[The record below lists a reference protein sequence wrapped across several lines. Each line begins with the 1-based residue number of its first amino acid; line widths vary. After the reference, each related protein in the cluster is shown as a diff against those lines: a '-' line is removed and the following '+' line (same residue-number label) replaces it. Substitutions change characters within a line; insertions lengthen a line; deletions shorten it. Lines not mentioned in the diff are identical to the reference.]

1 MVNCIVAAAL
11 IMLFAGGASAQV
23 AAEVA
28 RAEYLWARSPHGRM
42 LERTLPRSVEPHTL
56 PEPASEGARLTVRY
70 CVQCHYLPAPHM
82 HAARKWPVVVERM
95 HWRMQGKGTMGA
107 LMKDMMAGVMA
118 PSTAERATLTAYL
131 QKHAQRE
138 IDPAHP
144 ALKSTA
150 GQMFSLACSQCHA
163 LPDPARHSAREWPGV
178 VERMQRHMA
187 WSNRI
192 VGDAATR
199 TTPELNTAEIIKL
212 LQAYAK

>member
-1 MVNCIVAAAL
+1 MPNCPVIAAL
-11 IMLFAGGASAQV
+11 AVLFAGGMVAQ
-23 AAEVA
+23 AADEVA
-28 RAEYLWARSPHGRM
+28 KAEYQWAKSPHGRM
-42 LERTLPRSVEPHTL
+42 LERTLPRSVEPDTL

-82 HAARKWPVVVERM
+82 HTARKWPSVVERM
-95 HWRMQGKGTMGA
+95 NWRMEGKGNMGA

-118 PSTAERATLTAYL
+118 PSAAERATLTAYL

-192 VGDAATR
+192 VGGPATR

-212 LQAYAK
+212 LQIYAK